1 MVLILLDASGVV
13 SGLASGVVGGRGA
26 EADAGPPLLGAPAIG
41 SSLAD
46 RWQRLAAQGDAA
58 AAALHRGLL
67 ALLGGQSTA
76 FEHREGDWRLRLQ
89 ACHPGSAVA
98 AVLVVD
104 RLPDRVDGRP
114 DHLSADRMAD
124 RMAEHLR
131 RRHAGRRVLLA
142 EDDDVIQHAM
152 VQLLSAAGLEVD
164 TADDGLEAVERACR
178 STPALIVLDL
188 RMPRLDGIA
197 AARTLRTLPGLQATP
212 ILAVSAHAGDE
223 DRQACRAVGVNDVL
237 AKPVD
242 VARLYERLLHWLD
255 APPAAAPAGTPP
267 IDAALVPLLGVDGID
282 AAAGLAA
289 IGGRPAVYR
298 RLLRVFVDTHAG
310 DGQRL
315 LQQVQRG
322 DAAAAAAL
330 AHRLRGSAATLGL
343 IDVETAAAALE
354 GAIDDAADPAALPLL
369 AQAVAATL
377 ADALAHLQAAL
388 LP

>member
-1 MVLILLDASGVV
+1 
-13 SGLASGVVGGRGA
+13 
-26 EADAGPPLLGAPAIG
+26 
-41 SSLAD
+41 
-46 RWQRLAAQGDAA
+46 
-58 AAALHRGLL
+58 
-67 ALLGGQSTA
+67 
-76 FEHREGDWRLRLQ
+76 
-89 ACHPGSAVA
+89 
-98 AVLVVD
+98 
-104 RLPDRVDGRP
+104 
-114 DHLSADRMAD
+114 
-124 RMAEHLR
+124 
-131 RRHAGRRVLLA
+131 
-142 EDDDVIQHAM
+142 
-152 VQLLSAAGLEVD
+152 
-164 TADDGLEAVERACR
+164 
-178 STPALIVLDL
+178 VLDL

-255 APPAAAPAGTPP
+255 AHPAAAPAGTPP

-369 AQAVAATL
+369 AQAVVATL